1 VSQQNI
7 FLVGPMGSGKSAV
20 GRALAKALDCEF
32 IDSDAEIESRT
43 GVDISYIFEK
53 EGEAGFRRRE
63 HDIIEELTGRANA
76 VLATGGGTILDED
89 SRRALSERGTVV
101 YLHAT
106 VDQQMKRTRRSR
118 DRPLLQT
125 GDRRQTLTDLMAVR
139 DPLYRSVA
147 DIIVETD
154 KRTVAAVAGE
164 IRARLSGE

>member
-1 VSQQNI
+1 
-7 FLVGPMGSGKSAV
+7 MGSGKSAV
-20 GRALAKALDCEF
+20 GRALAKALGHEF

-43 GVDISYIFEK
+43 GVDIAYIFEK

-63 HDIIEELTGRANA
+63 HDIIEELTARTDA

-89 SRRALSERGTVV
+89 NRRVLGERGTVI

-106 VDQQMKRTRRSR
+106 VDQQLQRTRRGR

-139 DPLYRSVA
+139 DPLYRSIA
-147 DIIVETD
+147 DITVETD
-154 KRTVAAVAGE
+154 KRSVAAVTEE
-164 IRARLSGE
+164 IRNRLSGG